1 MDREISQDKGNGH
14 LAFVTPKA
22 NTTTTIQG
30 SIQAS
35 LLRQPIYLMEPGA
48 C

>member
-22 NTTTTIQG
+22 NNNSYTG

-35 LLRQPIYLMEPGA
+35 LFRQPIYLMEPGA